1 MTIYNQILYV
11 QTFSACFSLLGLVS
25 ARQLGPALA
34 FLSAH
39 PEALTS
45 ILALS
50 AAATVGQLFIS
61 HTIRSFGALVGQVG
75 GAGGAGSSFGRWR
88 GAGVW
93 GL

>member
-11 QTFSACFSLLGLVS
+11 QSFSAGFSVLGLLS
-25 ARQLGPALA
+25 AGQLGPALA
-34 FLSAH
+34 FVARH

-61 HTIRSFGALVGQVG
+61 HTIRSYGALVG
-75 GAGGAGSSFGRWR
+75 GAGR
-88 GAGVW
+88 
-93 GL
+93 